1 MQKESS
7 PENRYD
13 RDKAAKKMGI
23 IVERVTPG
31 QAIISMKVLDWMIQ
45 AHMIC
50 HGGFIF
56 ALADTAMAYASNK
69 DETPH
74 LALNANIDFLKPA
87 KLGDHLIATASEGNR
102 TRKTGMYNVTV
113 EMKGGS
119 LIAEFRGRTYG
130 VSYQTKP

>member
-1 MQKESS
+1 MEKESS
-7 PENRYD
+7 PENLYD
-13 RDKAAKKMGI
+13 SDKAAQKMGI
-23 IVERVTPG
+23 IVERIAPG
-31 QAIISMKVLDWMIQ
+31 RAILSMKILDWMIQ

-69 DETPH
+69 DETAH

-87 KLGDHLIATASEGNR
+87 KLGDLLIATASEGNR
-102 TRKTGMYNVTV
+102 TRKTGMYNVVV
-113 EMKGGS
+113 EIKGGA

-130 VSYQTKP
+130 VSHQTKP